1 MEGQV
6 LIQRV
11 ASQTTAVVRRRARPS
26 ELATVVPQACGE
38 VWQFVRAARVPHPGR
53 LLAVYLN
60 CDGDIE
66 VGAEVG
72 GPFAGDGQVVPSST
86 PAGLVATA
94 AHFGPYHRLGE
105 THAAIRK
112 WCADHGHRLTG
123 ASWELYG
130 HWTDDVTQLR
140 TDVFYL
146 LHEPDGLGG

>member
-11 ASQTTAVVRRRARPS
+11 ASQTTAVVRRRARGS

-38 VWQFVRAARVPHPGR
+38 VWQFVRSAQVPHPGR
-53 LLAVYLN
+53 HLALYLG

-66 VGAEVG
+66 VGVEVA
-72 GPFAGDGQVVPSST
+72 GPFEGDGQVFRSCT
-86 PAGLVATA
+86 PAGRVATA
-94 AHFGPYHRLGE
+94 AHLGPYSRLGE
-105 THAAIRK
+105 THAAIQK

-123 ASWELYG
+123 ISWELYG

-146 LHEPDGLGG
+146 LQGPGG